1 MVEVPWTEDFEEDL
15 NIPSKDITASQTK
28 QWGHCSLGKQT
39 WVASGGLGRY
49 FIQAELGTLP
59 KLDFLLN
66 CLPFSILS
74 SLPFTSHPLEQFLNK
89 SLDLKAHFRVCFQK
103 TGLEKVP
110 TELDSEKTDTQ
121 GKKENRFEGDTVGLL
136 NIFVTSN

>member
-1 MVEVPWTEDFEEDL
+1 MVEVPCTEDSEEDL
-15 NIPSKDITASQTK
+15 NIPSKDTTASQTK

-39 WVASGGLGRY
+39 WVASGGLGHY
-49 FIQAELGTLP
+49 FIQAEPGTLP
-59 KLDFLLN
+59 KLDCLLS

-110 TELDSEKTDTQ
+110 TELDSEKTDIQ
-121 GKKENRFEGDTVGLL
+121 GKKENKKKGLK
-136 NIFVTSN
+136 VTLCGF